1 MNTDITALLGID
13 WAKIL
18 PFALPIIFFNLL
30 LIGVALYDWF
40 KRKDRIAAPYAWLAA
55 ILLFQSLG
63 PILYLVIGRKVIRH
77 DYSRETS

>member
-1 MNTDITALLGID
+1 MNTDITALLEID

-18 PFALPIIFFNLL
+18 PFALPIIIFNLL

-40 KRKDRIAAPYAWLAA
+40 QRKNRIAAPYAWLTA

-77 DYSRETS
+77 DYSREAS

>member
-1 MNTDITALLGID
+1 MNTDITALLEID
-13 WAKIL
+13 WARIL
-18 PFALPIIFFNLL
+18 PFALPIIVFNVL

-40 KRKDRIAAPYAWLAA
+40 KRKGRIAAPYAWLAA

-77 DYSRETS
+77 DYNRKAS